1 MRGRFFVRPKDDDVT
16 LFTAS
21 RAMMKTCPSLFLAGF
36 AGLALATSAQAAI
49 VSVEPTED
57 TFVTS
62 GSADANAGSPDA
74 NYGAAGAMMI
84 SGSSGAKG
92 QMQSL
97 MKFNVA
103 SAKASFDSTFGAGH
117 WTVNGITLRLG
128 TSSGVQGAQPM
139 NAIFNPINTGLF
151 KVDWMSSDAWAE
163 GTGTPQLP
171 TTDGVT
177 YNTLGSFLSG
187 ADRTV
192 GTFTYTPAGDNTNA
206 TYTLTL
212 DAGLTA
218 DVAAGGDVSLRGYAG
233 DATVGYL
240 FNTRLIG
247 TTTLRP
253 LLSVSAIA
261 LPEPGT
267 AMLLAGAALLGLMH
281 RRRDARAA

>member
-1 MRGRFFVRPKDDDVT
+1 
-16 LFTAS
+16 
-21 RAMMKTCPSLFLAGF
+21 MMKTCHNLFLAVF
-36 AGLALATSAQAAI
+36 AFAVSAQAAI
-49 VSVEPTED
+49 VSMEPTAD

-62 GSADANAGSPDA
+62 GSGDPNAGSPTA

-92 QMQSL
+92 TMQSL

-103 SAKASFDSTFGAGH
+103 SAKASFDSTFGAGQ

-128 TSSGVQGAQPM
+128 TNAGVQGAQPM

-151 KVDWMSSDAWAE
+151 KVDWMSSDGWAE

-177 YNTLGSFLSG
+177 FNTLGSFLSG

-192 GTFTYTPAGDNTNA
+192 GTFTYTPAGDNTTA

-212 DAGLTA
+212 DAGMTA

-240 FNTRLIG
+240 FNSRLVG
-247 TTTLRP
+247 TTTNRP
-253 LLSVSAIA
+253 LLTVSAIA

-267 AMLLAGAALLGLMH
+267 GTLLAGAALLGLMH